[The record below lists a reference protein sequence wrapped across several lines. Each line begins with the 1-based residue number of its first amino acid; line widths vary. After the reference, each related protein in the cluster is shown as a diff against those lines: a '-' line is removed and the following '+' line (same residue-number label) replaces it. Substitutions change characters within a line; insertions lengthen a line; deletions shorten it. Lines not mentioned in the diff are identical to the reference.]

1 MISALPR
8 STTTN
13 NLHHHKTQTSNITER
28 KSQEKHS
35 KNDKRGQASTYPT
48 AQVKPYHT
56 PIAPKQKGGSLS
68 IATRQ
73 LTRANTAD

>member
-56 PIAPKQKGGSLS
+56 
-68 IATRQ
+68 
-73 LTRANTAD
+73 LT